1 MLTCDIDSAVTSSL
15 LDWSRIWS
23 RTSCS
28 YVSVWIVLTQFA
40 ASLIAD
46 GNTVA
51 ESILS
56 VALGI
61 IIGPV
66 ALNWVSPLE
75 WNDGDQEATN
85 YLT

>member
-1 MLTCDIDSAVTSSL
+1 VIVGLVSYLVKNKLFICESEAKHDQYTWSLTADSHPA
-15 LDWSRIWS
+15 
-23 RTSCS
+23 
-28 YVSVWIVLTQFA
+28 
-40 ASLIAD
+40 
-46 GNTVA
+46 A
-51 ESILS
+51 ESILA

>member
-1 MLTCDIDSAVTSSL
+1 MAD
-15 LDWSRIWS
+15 RH
-23 RTSCS
+23 
-28 YVSVWIVLTQFA
+28 
-40 ASLIAD
+40 IA
-46 GNTVA
+46 A
-51 ESILS
+51 ESILA

-85 YLT
+85 YLTWVTGQGFCNAHILT